1 MPKNTI
7 KIKSNRTNF
16 DLTTNSLLENYKTIF
31 QRSFKFVFLNLLPTQ
46 TRKLKPKQ
54 KLFNRTYSSLTSL
67 FQLKNIKNFNDF
79 RTQNF
84 SVL

>member
-46 TRKLKPKQ
+46 TRKLKPK
-54 KLFNRTYSSLTSL
+54 
-67 FQLKNIKNFNDF
+67 
-79 RTQNF
+79 
-84 SVL
+84 

>member
-54 KLFNRTYSSLTSL
+54 TLFNRTYSNLTSF
-67 FQLKNIKNFNDF
+67 FQLQNIRNFNDF

>member
-54 KLFNRTYSSLTSL
+54 KLFNRTYSSLTSF